1 MTPASGAMT
10 DSARYV
16 LLVDHQPKRRFERRE
31 RAEEEARRILENY
44 PHLRVTIEDSE
55 ASLHVRARPPGR

>member
-1 MTPASGAMT
+1 MSDA
-10 DSARYV
+10 ARYV
-16 LLVDHQPKRRFERRE
+16 LLVDHQPKRSFERRE

-55 ASLHVRARPPGR
+55 AAPTRRPAVRSRSR